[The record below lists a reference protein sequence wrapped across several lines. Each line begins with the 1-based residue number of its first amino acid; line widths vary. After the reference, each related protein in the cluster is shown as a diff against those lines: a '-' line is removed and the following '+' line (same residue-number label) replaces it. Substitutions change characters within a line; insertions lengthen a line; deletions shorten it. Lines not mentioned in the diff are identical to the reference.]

1 LEIPRASWKT
11 NDKRPA
17 VVWNFVLSRL
27 IESITLF
34 RLNEARTTMKLPLH
48 LLLSTALPLGVFG
61 WTSSSAFT
69 GRPVVVQQ
77 QPTPLNKHHFV
88 MYNDAPRDPPD
99 SSDQQN
105 MFTVLANTERWLSDT
120 LAASQTDGPSS
131 SNPFTR
137 KEVSY
142 VCENSPEAAMI
153 VAGTFRRL
161 KEAREQGE
169 THGQMEEER
178 LMEKG
183 VLSS

>member
-1 LEIPRASWKT
+1 
-11 NDKRPA
+11 
-17 VVWNFVLSRL
+17 
-27 IESITLF
+27 
-34 RLNEARTTMKLPLH
+34 
-48 LLLSTALPLGVFG
+48 
-61 WTSSSAFT
+61 
-69 GRPVVVQQ
+69 
-77 QPTPLNKHHFV
+77 
-88 MYNDAPRDPPD
+88 
-99 SSDQQN
+99 